1 MRVCMAL
8 LAFTP
13 CAIGG
18 ARFCDAI
25 CRIGGPFAAV
35 DRLRAHLGGSGAE
48 APVGRPDVV
57 RDRDVRHAGKAR

>member
-25 CRIGGPFAAV
+25 CKVGGPSPAA
-35 DRLRAHLGGSGAE
+35 DRLRARL
-48 APVGRPDVV
+48 
-57 RDRDVRHAGKAR
+57 